1 MSADKLKKVLKKYKE
16 RYELT
21 KEDFFLFVKEKV
33 ELSEKK
39 CSWFIDHMETEI

>member
-1 MSADKLKKVLKKYKE
+1 MSADKLQKVLKKYKE
-16 RYELT
+16 KYEMT

-39 CSWFIDHMETEI
+39 CSRFIVHMET